1 MLYLDHNATS
11 PLRSSALE
19 AMLPWLRRGAANP
32 GSQHRAG
39 QAARGALE
47 QARES
52 LGASLGGWPRDW
64 LFTSGATEACNI
76 GLHGLVQPG
85 GRALLVG
92 ATEHPA
98 VLETARALGRAGAVV
113 EELPVATDGR
123 VGLDALK
130 GALARHPGAVVALML
145 ANNETGVLH
154 PIAQVAPLLH
164 AQGGLLFC
172 DLSQAAG
179 KLPVDLHGLGADVAV
194 LSAPK
199 FGGPQGSGALW
210 KRKGLELKPSVFG
223 GHQELGLRPGTE
235 AVAQAVGLA
244 AALAEAVAGMDQQ
257 IRVWEDATAILAAG
271 LKRLYPLA
279 RLYGQ
284 AVPRVANTLCA
295 SLPGLDSDLL
305 LIRLD
310 QLGLQASAGAA
321 CAAGSR
327 EPSHVL
333 AAMGEDAACLKAALR
348 FSLGPGQGEAEA
360 QAGVKILEQALEG
373 FRAAGLLG

>member
-1 MLYLDHNATS
+1 MIYLDHNATS
-11 PLRSSALE
+11 PLRANALE

-32 GSQHRAG
+32 GSQHRSG
-39 QAARGALE
+39 QAARAAME
-47 QARES
+47 EAREG

-64 LFTSGATEACNI
+64 VFTSGATESCNI
-76 GLHGLVQPG
+76 ALHGLVQPG
-85 GRALLVG
+85 GPALLVG

-98 VLETARALGRAGAVV
+98 VLETARAMGKAGAVV
-113 EELPVATDGR
+113 EELSVLPDGTADLE
-123 VGLDALK
+123 GLEA
-130 GALARHPGAVVALML
+130 ALARHPRAVVALML

-154 PIAQVAPLLH
+154 PIGPAATLVH
-164 AQGGLLFC
+164 AHGGLLLC
-172 DLSQAAG
+172 DISQAAG
-179 KLPVDLHGLGADVAV
+179 KLPVDLHSLGADVAV

-199 FGGPQGSGALW
+199 FGGPQGCGALW
-210 KRKGLELKPSVFG
+210 KRKGLELRPSVFG
-223 GHQELGLRPGTE
+223 GNQEQGLRPGTE
-235 AVAQAVGLA
+235 AVAQVVGLA
-244 AALAEAVAGMDQQ
+244 AALAEAVEGLDAQ
-257 IRVWEDATAILAAG
+257 IRGWEDATVVLAAG
-271 LKRLYPLA
+271 LRRLYPPV

-284 AVPRVANTLCA
+284 TAPRVANTLCA

-333 AAMGEDAACLKAALR
+333 AAMGEAPASLKAALR

-360 QAGVKILEQALEG
+360 RAALTMLEQAFHG
-373 FRAAGLLG
+373 FRTAGLIE

>member
-11 PLRSSALE
+11 PLRASALE
-19 AMLPWLRRGAANP
+19 AMLPWLKRGAANP

-39 QAARGALE
+39 QAARAALE

-52 LGASLGGWPRDW
+52 LAASLGGWPRDW
-64 LFTSGATEACNI
+64 IFTSGATEACNI
-76 GLHGLVQPG
+76 GLRGLAQPG

-98 VLETARALGRAGAVV
+98 VLETARALGKAGVAV

-123 VGLDALK
+123 VGMDALK

-154 PIAQVAPLLH
+154 PTGQVASLVH
-164 AQGGLLFC
+164 AQGGLIFC
-172 DLSQAAG
+172 DISQAAG
-179 KLPVDLHGLGADVAV
+179 KLPVDLHSLGADLAV

-210 KRKGLELKPSVFG
+210 RRKGLELAPSVFG

-244 AALAEAVAGMDQQ
+244 AALAEAVAGLDQQ
-257 IRVWEDATAILAAG
+257 IRAWEDGTALLAAG
-271 LKRLYPLA
+271 LKRLYPSA
-279 RLYGQ
+279 HLYGQ
-284 AVPRVANTLCA
+284 ATPRVANTLCA

-360 QAGVKILEQALEG
+360 QAAVRILGQALEG
-373 FRAAGLLG
+373 FRAAGLVG